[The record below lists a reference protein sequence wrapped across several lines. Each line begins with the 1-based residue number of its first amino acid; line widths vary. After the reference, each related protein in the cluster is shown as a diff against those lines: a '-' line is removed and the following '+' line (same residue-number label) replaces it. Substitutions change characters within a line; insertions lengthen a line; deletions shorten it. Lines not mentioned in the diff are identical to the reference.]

1 MIDIFVKRPAMTLML
16 VLVFVVMGI
25 VSFNNIIIESTP
37 KMDFPFVTVKAVYN
51 GASPVEIETQMVKK
65 IEDAVAEISE
75 IKQIQSYSYEG
86 FGFVLIE
93 FEMGADANLKAI
105 EVKDK
110 VESITNQLPRD
121 ADKPIVSKYDPLVQ
135 PVIDL
140 VLVGDKQTD
149 SLQLYEYADK
159 NLKNMLSVI
168 EGVASVD
175 VYGGK
180 ERQINIKLDS
190 QLMKKYFISIEDVV
204 NAISG
209 RNINVPGG
217 AIETDVTKENIRF
230 LGEFES
236 VDDIAQMELVSREG
250 LRLKLSDIAT
260 VKDSYKKIE
269 TYTRYNGRNAVGLSV
284 KKLSDGDAV
293 SIIKKIRKTLEKIKK
308 KLPENMELV
317 IAYDSTIHLLTETN
331 NTLINILIGI
341 VLTILILFLFLEN
354 LRVTFIAAI
363 VIPTSLISA
372 FFPMSFSHFSINFIT
387 LLAIATSLG
396 TLIANALVVLE
407 SVDQK
412 LNAGLDPINAAIK
425 GTKEASVAVLASAGT
440 NLVVFTPIAFMG
452 GMVGQFMKQFG
463 LTIIYVT
470 IFSILAS
477 FSLTPMLCALLL
489 KPRDKKES
497 NGRNGNLLKK
507 IFYFPQKLQKN
518 LLGEYKIIFNKI
530 LKHPKSTLLISSLMV
545 ISTFFCLKYIGNEFT
560 PASDQDAI
568 SANIELPQGSTLNKT
583 LSVVRDIEDIVKN
596 VPEIE
601 SYLSY
606 IGIDGAEKASV
617 TVNLIPHKT
626 RQRTDMEII
635 DSLIPVAAGIP
646 GADIGF
652 TRVMEQGGSMFG
664 GDVSINLS
672 GTDYG
677 KMIDLSNKMKEIML
691 KTGYFR
697 SVDSSYKTPKEEIRF
712 IPDDNKMITAGVYNS
727 LVGDVIKF
735 SVSGNTDN
743 LYKEKGQEY
752 KINIELDDIYKKT
765 VDDIKKIPVM
775 SKDGLLAISE
785 LGKIIKKQGYSTIMR
800 RNKKRV
806 IQIDGYLSKSTSGQV
821 QIILDEEFKAI
832 NLPEGYGYE
841 YVGMAEMQEESA
853 REISKAFLLA
863 VIFTYMLLVA
873 IMNSFRYPFVILTS
887 VLTSFVGVFYILF
900 FLEFSINIGS
910 MMAMVMVVGLVVNNA
925 ILMLDYTLGR
935 INEGKEV
942 REALWLGA
950 SVKFRAIL
958 MTSLAVVFGA
968 LPQIFDQFEGKAS
981 IGAVIIGGMLAS
993 IFFTFFLIPVLFSYA
1008 SKIRI
1013 RHADK
1018 ETNIHA

>member
-1 MIDIFVKRPAMTLML
+1 MIDIFVKRPAMTIML

-37 KMDFPFVTVKAVYN
+37 KMDFPFVTVKAMYN

-65 IEDAVAEISE
+65 IEDAVAEISQ
-75 IKQIQSYSYEG
+75 IKQIQSFSYEG

-93 FEMGADANLKAI
+93 FEMGTDANLKAI

-121 ADKPIVSKYDPLVQ
+121 ANKPVVSKYDPLIE

-149 SLQLYEYADK
+149 SLELYEYADK
-159 NLKNMLSVI
+159 NLKNIISVI
-168 EGVASVD
+168 EGVASVE
-175 VYGGK
+175 VHGGK

-204 NAISG
+204 NTVSG

-236 VDDIAQMELVSREG
+236 IDDIAQMELVSREG

-260 VKDSYKKIE
+260 VKDSYKKVE
-269 TYTRYNGRNAVGLSV
+269 TYTRYNGRDAVGLSV

-293 SIIKKIRKTLEKIKK
+293 SIIKKIRKTLEKIKN
-308 KLPENMELV
+308 KLPENMELI
-317 IAYDSTIHLLTETN
+317 IAYDSTINLLSETN
-331 NTLINILIGI
+331 NTLVNILIGI
-341 VLTILILFLFLEN
+341 ALTVLILFLFLEN

-412 LNAGLDPINAAIK
+412 LNAGLDPVNAAIK

-463 LTIIYVT
+463 LTIIYAT
-470 IFSILAS
+470 LFSILAS

-489 KPRDKKES
+489 KPRDEKKS

-530 LKHPKSTLLISSLMV
+530 LKHPKSTLLISSIIL
-545 ISTFFCLKYIGNEFT
+545 ISTFFCLKYIGNEFM
-560 PASDQDAI
+560 PSSDQNVI
-568 SANIELPQGSTLNKT
+568 SADIDLPQGSTINKT
-583 LSVVRDIEDIVKN
+583 LSIVKDIEDIIKT
-596 VPEIE
+596 VPEVE

-606 IGIDGAEKASV
+606 AGIDSAEKASV
-617 TVNLIPHKT
+617 TVNLIPYKT
-626 RQRTDMEII
+626 RKRTDMKII
-635 DSLIPVAAGIP
+635 NSLIPVAAGIP
-646 GADIGF
+646 GAEIGF
-652 TRVMEQGGSMFG
+652 TRVMAQGGSLFG

-672 GTDYG
+672 GKDYET
-677 KMIDLSNKMKEIML
+677 MIDISKKMKEIML

-697 SVDSSYKTPKEEIRF
+697 SVNSSYKTPKEEIRF

-765 VDDIKKIPVM
+765 VDDIKNIPVM
-775 SKDGLLAISE
+775 SKDGLLAISR
-785 LGKIIKKQGYSTIMR
+785 LGKVIKKQGYSTIMR

-841 YVGMAEMQEESA
+841 YIGMAEMQEESA

-863 VIFTYMLLVA
+863 VIFTYMLLVS

-887 VLTSFVGVFYILF
+887 VLTAFVGVFFILF

-958 MTSLAVVFGA
+958 MTSLAVIFGA

-993 IFFTFFLIPVLFSYA
+993 IFFTFFLIPVLFRYA

-1013 RHADK
+1013 GHA
-1018 ETNIHA
+1018 NINA

>member
-1 MIDIFVKRPAMTLML
+1 MIDIFVKRPAMTIML

-37 KMDFPFVTVKAVYN
+37 KMDFPFVTVKAMYN

-65 IEDAVAEISE
+65 IEDAVAEISQ
-75 IKQIQSYSYEG
+75 IKQIQSFSYEG

-93 FEMGADANLKAI
+93 FEMGTDANLKAI

-121 ADKPIVSKYDPLVQ
+121 ANKPVVSKYDPLIE

-149 SLQLYEYADK
+149 SLELYEYADK
-159 NLKNMLSVI
+159 NLKNIISVI
-168 EGVASVD
+168 EGVASVE
-175 VYGGK
+175 VHGGK

-204 NAISG
+204 NTVSG

-236 VDDIAQMELVSREG
+236 IDDIAQMELVSREG

-260 VKDSYKKIE
+260 VKDSYKKVE
-269 TYTRYNGRNAVGLSV
+269 TYTRYNGRDAVGLSV

-293 SIIKKIRKTLEKIKK
+293 SIIKKIRKTLEKIKN
-308 KLPENMELV
+308 KLPENMELI
-317 IAYDSTIHLLTETN
+317 IAYDSTINLLSETN
-331 NTLINILIGI
+331 NTLVNILIGI
-341 VLTILILFLFLEN
+341 ALTVLILFLFLEN

-412 LNAGLDPINAAIK
+412 LNAGLDPVNAAIK

-463 LTIIYVT
+463 LTIIYAT
-470 IFSILAS
+470 LFSILAS

-489 KPRDKKES
+489 KPRDEKKS

-530 LKHPKSTLLISSLMV
+530 LKHPKSTLLISSIIL
-545 ISTFFCLKYIGNEFT
+545 ISTFFCLKYIGNEFM
-560 PASDQDAI
+560 PSSDQNVI
-568 SANIELPQGSTLNKT
+568 SADIDLPQGSTINKT
-583 LSVVRDIEDIVKN
+583 LSIVKDIEDIIKT
-596 VPEIE
+596 VPEVE

-606 IGIDGAEKASV
+606 AGIDSAEKASV
-617 TVNLIPHKT
+617 TVNLIPYKT
-626 RQRTDMEII
+626 RKRTDMKII
-635 DSLIPVAAGIP
+635 NSLIPVAAGIP
-646 GADIGF
+646 GAEIGF
-652 TRVMEQGGSMFG
+652 TRVMAQGGSLFG

-672 GTDYG
+672 GKDYET
-677 KMIDLSNKMKEIML
+677 MIDISKKMKEIML

-697 SVDSSYKTPKEEIRF
+697 SVNSSYKTPKEEIRF

-765 VDDIKKIPVM
+765 VDDIKNIPVM
-775 SKDGLLAISE
+775 SKDGLLAISR
-785 LGKIIKKQGYSTIMR
+785 LGKVIKKQGYSTIMR

-821 QIILDEEFKAI
+821 QIILAEEFKAI

-841 YVGMAEMQEESA
+841 YIGMAEMQEESA

-863 VIFTYMLLVA
+863 VIFTYMLLVS

-887 VLTSFVGVFYILF
+887 VLTAFVGVFFILF

-958 MTSLAVVFGA
+958 MTSLAVIFGA

-993 IFFTFFLIPVLFSYA
+993 IFFTFFLIPVLFRYA

-1013 RHADK
+1013 GHA
-1018 ETNIHA
+1018 NINA

>member
-1 MIDIFVKRPAMTLML
+1 MIDIFVKRPAMTIML

-37 KMDFPFVTVKAVYN
+37 KMDFPFVTVKAMYN

-65 IEDAVAEISE
+65 IEDAVAEISQ
-75 IKQIQSYSYEG
+75 IKQIQSFSYEG

-93 FEMGADANLKAI
+93 FEMGTDANLKAI

-121 ADKPIVSKYDPLVQ
+121 ANKPVVSKYDPLIE

-149 SLQLYEYADK
+149 SLELYEYADK
-159 NLKNMLSVI
+159 NLKNIISVI
-168 EGVASVD
+168 EGVASVE
-175 VYGGK
+175 VHGGK

-204 NAISG
+204 NTVSG

-236 VDDIAQMELVSREG
+236 IDDIAQMELVSREG

-260 VKDSYKKIE
+260 VKDSYKKVE
-269 TYTRYNGRNAVGLSV
+269 TYTRYNGRDAVGLSV

-308 KLPENMELV
+308 KLPENMELI
-317 IAYDSTIHLLTETN
+317 IAYDSTINLLSETN
-331 NTLINILIGI
+331 NTLVNILIGI
-341 VLTILILFLFLEN
+341 ALTVLILFLFLEN

-412 LNAGLDPINAAIK
+412 LNAGLDPVNAAIK

-463 LTIIYVT
+463 LTIIYAT
-470 IFSILAS
+470 LFSILAS

-489 KPRDKKES
+489 KPRDEKKS

-530 LKHPKSTLLISSLMV
+530 LKHPKSTLLISSIIL
-545 ISTFFCLKYIGNEFT
+545 ISTFFCLKYIGNEFM
-560 PASDQDAI
+560 PSSDQNVI
-568 SANIELPQGSTLNKT
+568 SADIDLPQGSTINKT
-583 LSVVRDIEDIVKN
+583 LSIVKDIEDIIKT
-596 VPEIE
+596 VPEVE

-606 IGIDGAEKASV
+606 AGIDSAEKASV
-617 TVNLIPHKT
+617 TVNLIPYKT
-626 RQRTDMEII
+626 RKRTDMKII
-635 DSLIPVAAGIP
+635 NSLIPVAAGIP
-646 GADIGF
+646 GAEIGF
-652 TRVMEQGGSMFG
+652 TRVMAQGGSLFG

-672 GTDYG
+672 GKDYET
-677 KMIDLSNKMKEIML
+677 MIDISKKMKEIML

-697 SVDSSYKTPKEEIRF
+697 SVNSSYKTPKEEIRF

-765 VDDIKKIPVM
+765 VDDIKNIPVM
-775 SKDGLLAISE
+775 SKDGLLAISR
-785 LGKIIKKQGYSTIMR
+785 LGKVIKKQGYSTIMR

-821 QIILDEEFKAI
+821 QIILAEEFKAI

-841 YVGMAEMQEESA
+841 YIGMAEMQEESA

-863 VIFTYMLLVA
+863 VIFTYMLLVS

-887 VLTSFVGVFYILF
+887 VLTAFVGVFFILF

-958 MTSLAVVFGA
+958 MTSLAVIFGA

-993 IFFTFFLIPVLFSYA
+993 IFFTFFLIPVLFRYA

-1013 RHADK
+1013 GHA
-1018 ETNIHA
+1018 NINA

>member
-1 MIDIFVKRPAMTLML
+1 MIDIFVKRPAMTIML

-37 KMDFPFVTVKAVYN
+37 KMDFPFVTVKAMYN

-65 IEDAVAEISE
+65 IEDAVAEISQ
-75 IKQIQSYSYEG
+75 IKQIQSFSYEG

-93 FEMGADANLKAI
+93 FEMGTDANLKAI

-121 ADKPIVSKYDPLVQ
+121 ANKPVVSKYDPLIE

-149 SLQLYEYADK
+149 SLELYEYADK
-159 NLKNMLSVI
+159 NLKNIISVI
-168 EGVASVD
+168 EGVASVE
-175 VYGGK
+175 VHGGK

-204 NAISG
+204 NTVSG

-236 VDDIAQMELVSREG
+236 IDDIAQMELVSREG

-260 VKDSYKKIE
+260 VKDSYKKVE
-269 TYTRYNGRNAVGLSV
+269 TYTRYNGRDAVGLSV

-293 SIIKKIRKTLEKIKK
+293 SIIKKIRKTLEKIKN
-308 KLPENMELV
+308 KLPENMELI
-317 IAYDSTIHLLTETN
+317 IAYDSTINLLSETN
-331 NTLINILIGI
+331 NTLVNILIGI
-341 VLTILILFLFLEN
+341 ALTVLILFLFLEN

-412 LNAGLDPINAAIK
+412 LNAGLDPVNAAIK

-463 LTIIYVT
+463 LTIIYAT
-470 IFSILAS
+470 LFSILAS

-489 KPRDKKES
+489 KPRDEKKS

-530 LKHPKSTLLISSLMV
+530 LKHPKSTLLISSIIL
-545 ISTFFCLKYIGNEFT
+545 ISTFFCLKYIGNEFM
-560 PASDQDAI
+560 PSSDQNVI
-568 SANIELPQGSTLNKT
+568 SADIDLPQGSTINKT
-583 LSVVRDIEDIVKN
+583 LSIVKDIEDIIKT
-596 VPEIE
+596 VPEVE

-606 IGIDGAEKASV
+606 AGIDSAEKASV
-617 TVNLIPHKT
+617 TVNLIPYKT
-626 RQRTDMEII
+626 RKRTDMEII
-635 DSLIPVAAGIP
+635 NSLIPVAAGIP
-646 GADIGF
+646 GAEIGF
-652 TRVMEQGGSMFG
+652 TRVMAQGGSLFG

-672 GTDYG
+672 GKDYET
-677 KMIDLSNKMKEIML
+677 MIDISKKMKEIML

-697 SVDSSYKTPKEEIRF
+697 SVNSSYKTPKEEIRF

-765 VDDIKKIPVM
+765 VDDIKNIPVM
-775 SKDGLLAISE
+775 SKDGLLAISR
-785 LGKIIKKQGYSTIMR
+785 LGKVIKKQGYSTIMR

-841 YVGMAEMQEESA
+841 YIGMAEMQEESA

-863 VIFTYMLLVA
+863 VIFTYMLLVS

-887 VLTSFVGVFYILF
+887 VLTAFVGVFFILF

-958 MTSLAVVFGA
+958 MTSLAVIFGA

-993 IFFTFFLIPVLFSYA
+993 IFFTFFLIPVLFRYA

-1013 RHADK
+1013 GHA
-1018 ETNIHA
+1018 NINA

>member
-1 MIDIFVKRPAMTLML
+1 MIDIFVKRPAMTIML

-37 KMDFPFVTVKAVYN
+37 KMDFPFVTVKAMYN

-65 IEDAVAEISE
+65 IEDAVAEISQ
-75 IKQIQSYSYEG
+75 IKQIQSFSYEG

-93 FEMGADANLKAI
+93 FEMGTDANLKAI

-121 ADKPIVSKYDPLVQ
+121 ANKPVVSKYDPLIE

-149 SLQLYEYADK
+149 SLELYEYADK
-159 NLKNMLSVI
+159 NLKNIISVI
-168 EGVASVD
+168 EGVASVE
-175 VYGGK
+175 VHGGK

-204 NAISG
+204 NTVSG

-236 VDDIAQMELVSREG
+236 IDDIAQMELVSREG

-260 VKDSYKKIE
+260 VKDSYKKVE
-269 TYTRYNGRNAVGLSV
+269 TYTRYNGRDAVGLSV

-293 SIIKKIRKTLEKIKK
+293 SIIKKIRKTLEKIKN
-308 KLPENMELV
+308 KLPENMELI
-317 IAYDSTIHLLTETN
+317 IAYDSTINLLSETN
-331 NTLINILIGI
+331 NTLVNILIGI
-341 VLTILILFLFLEN
+341 ALTVLILFLFLEN

-412 LNAGLDPINAAIK
+412 LNAGLDPVNAAIK

-463 LTIIYVT
+463 LTIIYAT
-470 IFSILAS
+470 LFSILAS

-489 KPRDKKES
+489 KPRDEKKS

-530 LKHPKSTLLISSLMV
+530 LKHPKSTLLISSIIL
-545 ISTFFCLKYIGNEFT
+545 ISTFFCLKYIGNEFM
-560 PASDQDAI
+560 PSSDQNVI
-568 SANIELPQGSTLNKT
+568 SADIDLPQGSTINKT
-583 LSVVRDIEDIVKN
+583 LSIVKDIEDIIKT
-596 VPEIE
+596 VPEVE

-606 IGIDGAEKASV
+606 AGIDSAEKASV
-617 TVNLIPHKT
+617 TVNLIPYKT
-626 RQRTDMEII
+626 RKRTDMEII
-635 DSLIPVAAGIP
+635 NSLIPVAAGIP
-646 GADIGF
+646 GAEIGF
-652 TRVMEQGGSMFG
+652 TRVMAQGGSLFG

-672 GTDYG
+672 GKDYET
-677 KMIDLSNKMKEIML
+677 MIDISKKMKEIML

-697 SVDSSYKTPKEEIRF
+697 SVNSSYKTPKEEIRF

-765 VDDIKKIPVM
+765 VDDIKNIPVM
-775 SKDGLLAISE
+775 SKDGLLAISR
-785 LGKIIKKQGYSTIMR
+785 LGKVIKKQGYSTIMR

-821 QIILDEEFKAI
+821 QIILAEEFKAI

-841 YVGMAEMQEESA
+841 YIGMAEMQEESA

-863 VIFTYMLLVA
+863 VIFTYMLLVS

-887 VLTSFVGVFYILF
+887 VLTAFVGVFFILF

-958 MTSLAVVFGA
+958 MTSLAVIFGA

-993 IFFTFFLIPVLFSYA
+993 IFFTFFLIPVLFRYA

-1013 RHADK
+1013 GHA
-1018 ETNIHA
+1018 NINA

>member
-1 MIDIFVKRPAMTLML
+1 MIDIFVKRPAMTIML

-37 KMDFPFVTVKAVYN
+37 KMDFPFVTVKAMYN

-65 IEDAVAEISE
+65 IEDAVAEISQ
-75 IKQIQSYSYEG
+75 IKQIQSFSYEG

-93 FEMGADANLKAI
+93 FEMGTDANLKAI

-121 ADKPIVSKYDPLVQ
+121 ANKPVVSKYDPLIE

-149 SLQLYEYADK
+149 SLELYEYADK
-159 NLKNMLSVI
+159 NLKNIISVI
-168 EGVASVD
+168 EGVASVE
-175 VYGGK
+175 VHGGK

-204 NAISG
+204 NTVSG

-236 VDDIAQMELVSREG
+236 IDDIAQMELVSREG

-260 VKDSYKKIE
+260 VKDSYKKVE
-269 TYTRYNGRNAVGLSV
+269 TYTRYNGRDAVGLSV

-308 KLPENMELV
+308 KLPENMELI
-317 IAYDSTIHLLTETN
+317 IAYDSTINLLSETN
-331 NTLINILIGI
+331 NTLVNILIGI
-341 VLTILILFLFLEN
+341 ALTVLILFLFLEN

-412 LNAGLDPINAAIK
+412 LNAGLDPVNAAIK

-463 LTIIYVT
+463 LTIIYAT
-470 IFSILAS
+470 LFSILAS

-489 KPRDKKES
+489 KPRDEKKS

-530 LKHPKSTLLISSLMV
+530 LKHPKSTLLISSIIL
-545 ISTFFCLKYIGNEFT
+545 ISTFFCLKYIGNEFM
-560 PASDQDAI
+560 PSSDQNVI
-568 SANIELPQGSTLNKT
+568 SADIDLPQGSTINKT
-583 LSVVRDIEDIVKN
+583 LSIVKDIEDIIKT
-596 VPEIE
+596 VPEVE

-606 IGIDGAEKASV
+606 AGIDSAEKASV
-617 TVNLIPHKT
+617 TVNLIPYKT
-626 RQRTDMEII
+626 RKRTDMEII
-635 DSLIPVAAGIP
+635 NSLIPVAAGIP
-646 GADIGF
+646 GAEIGF
-652 TRVMEQGGSMFG
+652 TRVMAQGGSLFG

-672 GTDYG
+672 GKDYET
-677 KMIDLSNKMKEIML
+677 MIDISKKMKEIML

-697 SVDSSYKTPKEEIRF
+697 SVNSSYKTPKEEIRF

-765 VDDIKKIPVM
+765 VDDIKNIPVM
-775 SKDGLLAISE
+775 SKDGLLAISR
-785 LGKIIKKQGYSTIMR
+785 LGKVIKKQGYSTIMR

-821 QIILDEEFKAI
+821 QIILAEEFKAI

-841 YVGMAEMQEESA
+841 YIGMAEMQEESA

-863 VIFTYMLLVA
+863 VIFTYMLLVS

-887 VLTSFVGVFYILF
+887 VLTAFVGVFFILF

-958 MTSLAVVFGA
+958 MTSLAVIFGA

-993 IFFTFFLIPVLFSYA
+993 IFFTFFLIPVLFRYA

-1013 RHADK
+1013 GHA
-1018 ETNIHA
+1018 NINA

>member
-1 MIDIFVKRPAMTLML
+1 MIDIFVKRPAMTIML

-25 VSFNNIIIESTP
+25 VSFNSIIIESTP
-37 KMDFPFVTVKAVYN
+37 KMDFPFVTVKAMYN
-51 GASPVEIETQMVKK
+51 GASPVEIETQIIKK
-65 IEDAVAEISE
+65 IEDAVAEISQ

-93 FEMGADANLKAI
+93 FEMGTDANLKAI

-121 ADKPIVSKYDPLVQ
+121 ADKPVVSKYDPLVQ

-159 NLKNMLSVI
+159 NLKNMLTVI

-180 ERQINIKLDS
+180 ERQINVKLDS

-204 NAISG
+204 NTVSG

-217 AIETDVTKENIRF
+217 TIETDVTKENIRF
-230 LGEFES
+230 LGEFENIN
-236 VDDIAQMELVSREG
+236 DIAQMELVSREG
-250 LRLKLSDIAT
+250 IRLKLSDIAT

-269 TYTRYNGRNAVGLSV
+269 TYTRYNGRDAVGLSV

-317 IAYDSTIHLLTETN
+317 IAYDSTINLLTETN
-331 NTLINILIGI
+331 NTLVNILIGI
-341 VLTILILFLFLEN
+341 VLTVLILFLFLEN

-412 LNAGLDPINAAIK
+412 LNAGLDPVNAAIK

-463 LTIIYVT
+463 LTIIYATV
-470 IFSILAS
+470 FSILAS

-497 NGRNGNLLKK
+497 NGKNGNLFKK

-530 LKHPKSTLLISSLMV
+530 LKHPKSALLLSSIMV
-545 ISTFFCLKYIGNEFT
+545 ISTFFCLKYIGNEFM
-560 PASDQDAI
+560 PSSDQDVI
-568 SANIELPQGSTLNKT
+568 SADIDLPQGSTLNKT
-583 LSVVRDIEDIVKN
+583 LSVVRNIEDIVKS
-596 VPEIE
+596 VPETG

-635 DSLIPVAAGIP
+635 NSLIPVAAKIP

-652 TRVMEQGGSMFG
+652 TRVVKQGSSMFG

-672 GTDYG
+672 GKDYRT
-677 KMIDLSNKMKEIML
+677 MIDISKKMKEIML

-697 SVDSSYKTPKEEIRF
+697 SVNSSYKTPKEEIRF
-712 IPDDNKMITAGVYNS
+712 IPNDNKMITAGVYNS

-752 KINIELDDIYKKT
+752 KINIEIDDIYKKT
-765 VDDIKKIPVM
+765 IDDLKNIPVM
-775 SKDGLLAISE
+775 SKDGLIAISK
-785 LGKIIKKQGYSTIMR
+785 LGKVVKKQGYSTIMR

-887 VLTSFVGVFYILF
+887 VLTAFVGVFFILF

-935 INEGKEV
+935 ISEGKEV

-993 IFFTFFLIPVLFSYA
+993 IFFTFFLIPVLFRYA
-1008 SKIRI
+1008 SKISI
-1013 RHADK
+1013 KH
-1018 ETNIHA
+1018 TNK